1 MTGLFLAPATDRKGA
16 YGHFRK
22 TVIGGIPIKLFGE
35 YADVGLGSNARVW
48 GLTSSIESTW
58 EPIEEGDW
66 VLFYTQ
72 ENKYE
77 FATRVSAKEHN
88 PELGDAIRGEVLEDV
103 SEERDWDFLLF
114 LDDPVSVSVSGE
126 EVADLLGYR
135 NRFPVRFMRV
145 TNERM
150 ESLKV
155 EYGDVDGFINAVR
168 EQD

>member
-22 TVIGGIPIKLFGE
+22 TVLDGVPMELHSE
-35 YADVGLGSNARVW
+35 YADENLGSTARIW

-58 EPIEEGDW
+58 EPVKEGDW

-77 FATRVSAKEHN
+77 FATKVSAKEHN
-88 PELGDAIRGEVLEDV
+88 PDLGDGIRGEMLEDV

-126 EVADLLGYR
+126 EVANLLDYR
-135 NRFPVRFMRV
+135 NRYPVRFMRV
-145 TNERM
+145 TNERL
-150 ESLKV
+150 ESLKTK
-155 EYGDVDGFINAVR
+155 YGDVDGFINAVK
-168 EQD
+168 E